1 MFRFPAERCTL
12 VEKKTG
18 GEGPVTELAGPLLS
32 FALAIPFGLVA
43 RRRLSKGHSASPAH
57 QKHRVEHPVTF
68 RAYTVIWGSIGVA
81 FAINGI
87 SALAIALG
95 WRSL

>member
-1 MFRFPAERCTL
+1 VAELT
-12 VEKKTG
+12 
-18 GEGPVTELAGPLLS
+18 GPLLS
-32 FALAIPFGLVA
+32 FVLAIPFGLIV
-43 RRRLSKGHSASPAH
+43 RRRLSTGP
-57 QKHRVEHPVTF
+57 VEHPAAF
-68 RAYTVIWGSIGVA
+68 RAYTAIWGSIGVA